1 MNKTFL
7 TIENEED
14 LGKLCEQLKGSD
26 WLAVDT
32 EFERV
37 KTYYPEL
44 CLIQVANTDVA
55 AIIDPIAITNLDSF
69 FEILYDESITK
80 VFHSAHQDLEIFLHL
95 KGSVPTPVFDTQIAA
110 PLLGYA
116 EQIGYAKLV
125 QHMQNW
131 YNKHQASS
139 LARHLPVLTGSFA
152 P

>member
-1 MNKTFL
+1 MNKTFQ

-44 CLIQVANTDVA
+44 CLVQVANADIA

-69 FEILYDESITK
+69 FKILYDESITK

-125 QHMQNW
+125 QQ
-131 YNKHQASS
+131 
-139 LARHLPVLTGSFA
+139 VEGV
-152 P
+152 